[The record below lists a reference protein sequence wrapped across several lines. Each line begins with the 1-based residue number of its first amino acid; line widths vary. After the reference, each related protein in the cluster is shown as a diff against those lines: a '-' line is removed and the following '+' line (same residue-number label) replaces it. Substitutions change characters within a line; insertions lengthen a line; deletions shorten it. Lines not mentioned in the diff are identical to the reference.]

1 MSKSNA
7 SNISFI
13 SNECPD
19 IVHYWLLGDAGAVT
33 VRGIFINRTGKQTGA
48 AITTTAPVGDT
59 VNNPVQIAAAIPA
72 DAVGFIGNT
81 TGGLRFALYGAADF
95 TDATNTSTVA
105 SDFKANFAKYPLL
118 AAGNALNFGS
128 VAVV

>member
-7 SNISFI
+7 SNIIFV

-19 IVHYWLLGDAGAVT
+19 IAHYWLLGDAGSVT
-33 VRGIFINRTGKQTGA
+33 VKGIFINRFGKQTGA
-48 AITTTAPVGDT
+48 AISTTAPFGDT
-59 VNNPVQIAAAIPA
+59 INNPVQIAVAIPG

-81 TGGLRFALYGAADF
+81 SGNLRMALYSVNDF
-95 TDATNTSTVA
+95 TDASNAVTVA
-105 SDFKANFAKYPLL
+105 SDFKANFAKYPLV
-118 AAGNALNFGS
+118 ATGNSLTFGS